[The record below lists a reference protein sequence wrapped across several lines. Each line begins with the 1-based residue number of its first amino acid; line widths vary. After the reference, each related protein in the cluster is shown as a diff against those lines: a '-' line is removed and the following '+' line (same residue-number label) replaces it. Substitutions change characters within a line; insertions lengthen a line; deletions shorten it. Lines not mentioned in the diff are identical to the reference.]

1 MIECK
6 EKLEIL
12 KKLNFLKHGVYSAED
27 IKKICHIKYQ
37 TEFVK
42 MMLFEIAVKRPDRFR
57 YTAYVDKSIDKF
69 VVY

>member
-37 TEFVK
+37 
-42 MMLFEIAVKRPDRFR
+42 
-57 YTAYVDKSIDKF
+57 YVDKSIDKF

>member
-12 KKLNFLKHGVYSAED
+12 KKLNFLKHGVYS
-27 IKKICHIKYQ
+27 
-37 TEFVK
+37 
-42 MMLFEIAVKRPDRFR
+42 
-57 YTAYVDKSIDKF
+57 VDKSIDKF

>member
-27 IKKICHIKYQ
+27 IKK
-37 TEFVK
+37 
-42 MMLFEIAVKRPDRFR
+42 MMLFEIAVKHPDRFR

>member
-37 TEFVK
+37 
-42 MMLFEIAVKRPDRFR
+42 IH
-57 YTAYVDKSIDKF
+57 SIC
-69 VVY
+69 

>member
-42 MMLFEIAVKRPDRFR
+42 MMLFEIAVKHPDRF
-57 YTAYVDKSIDKF
+57 
-69 VVY
+69 

>member
-12 KKLNFLKHGVYSAED
+12 KKLNFLKHGVYSAE
-27 IKKICHIKYQ
+27 
-37 TEFVK
+37 V
-42 MMLFEIAVKRPDRFR
+42 EIAVKHPDRFR